1 MSDKVRPHHL
11 SRKAMLYVRQSS
23 PSQVLRNEEST
34 RLQYGMRKRLCDLGW
49 REIDVVDEDLGR
61 SAAESGRR
69 AGFERMVAEVC
80 LGRVGAVAARE
91 VSRFAR
97 NSRDWQQL
105 VEVCRVVDTLLVDHE
120 TVYEPRRGNDR
131 LLLGLKGSLNEYEL
145 DILRLRSVEAR
156 HEKARRGELVITA
169 PVGYVKTSD
178 GRLEKAAD
186 ARIQETIG
194 LVFRKTLE
202 LGAARQALLWLIEHG
217 IDLPARRHGPL
228 GWEVVWRRPTYPL
241 LVSILHNPTYAGMYS
256 YGKTEAVV
264 ELRDGIPRKK
274 MRRKPRE
281 RWLSLLP
288 DHHEGYIDRADF
300 ERIQV
305 LMAKNA
311 QAFRSTVPG
320 APKKGS
326 ALLVGILRCRRCGR
340 KLGVKYTGA
349 SHNVPRYYCNRGN
362 LDHAEPRCIN
372 LGALDADDAVA
383 REVLRVV
390 GPAAVDAALKAARD
404 LAAERDDAI
413 AALELGLEAAR
424 YAAEKAWRQYDAA
437 DPGNRL
443 VAGELERR
451 WNAALERV
459 REMEGRIDSEKARRD
474 EARPADLDSLRDL
487 ADELPRVWNHPQ
499 ADARLKK
506 RIVRAV
512 IEEVVVDV
520 DASAGEVE
528 LVVHWKGGVHTELRV
543 RRRRRGE
550 SRHAA
555 PSETVDAVRA
565 LTLIC
570 TDTMIAGY
578 LNRNGLRTGRGNRWT
593 RERVTSLRSK
603 RGIPCHSPERKRQE
617 GWMSLTE
624 AAVHARI
631 GQRALRRAVE
641 RGELEALH
649 PLPDGPWIFRRV
661 DLDAERGQE
670 VIERARL
677 RKTGGG
683 VRCPGQI
690 SLLESGT

>member
-1 MSDKVRPHHL
+1 MSEKVRPHHL

-34 RLQYGMRKRLCDLGW
+34 RLQYGMRKRLGDLGW

-61 SAAESGRR
+61 SAAESGSRP
-69 AGFERMVAEVC
+69 GFERMVAEVC
-80 LGRVGAVAARE
+80 LGRVGVVAARE

-178 GRLEKAAD
+178 GRLEKVAD
-186 ARIQETIG
+186 VRIQEVIE

-228 GWEVVWRRPTYPL
+228 GWEIVWRRPTYPIL
-241 LVSILHNPTYAGMYS
+241 GSILRNPTYAGIYS

-288 DHHEGYIDRADF
+288 DHHEGYIAREDF
-300 ERIQV
+300 DRIQD
-305 LMAKNA
+305 LMARNA
-311 QAFRSTVPG
+311 QAFRSTAPG
-320 APKKGS
+320 APKRGS
-326 ALLVGILRCRRCGR
+326 ALLVGLLRCRRCGR
-340 KLGVKYTGA
+340 KLGVRYTGS
-349 SHNVPRYYCNRGN
+349 SHKVPRYYCNRGN

-372 LGALDADDAVA
+372 VGALDADAAVA

-390 GPAAVDAALKAARD
+390 KPAAVDAALKAARD
-404 LAAERDDAI
+404 LTAERDDAI
-413 AALELGLEAAR
+413 AALELDLKAAR

-437 DPGNRL
+437 DPENRL

-459 REMEGRIDSEKARRD
+459 REVERRIDAERARR
-474 EARPADLDSLRDL
+474 EAARPPDPNAIRELAAD
-487 ADELPRVWNHPQ
+487 LPRVWGHAK

-512 IEEVVVDV
+512 VEEIIVNV
-520 DASAGEVE
+520 DAPAGVVE
-528 LVVHWKGGVHTELRV
+528 LVIHWKGGVHTELRV

-570 TDTMIAGY
+570 VDTMIAGY

-603 RGIPCHSPERKRQE
+603 RGIPRHSPERKRVE
-617 GWMSLTE
+617 GWMSLTD
-624 AAVHARI
+624 AAVYTGI

-649 PLPDGPWIFRRV
+649 PLAEGPWIFRREN
-661 DLDAERGQE
+661 LDGERGQE
-670 VIERARL
+670 VIERARM
-677 RKTGGG
+677 RKKGGG
-683 VRCPGQI
+683 IHCPGQL

>member
-23 PSQVLRNEEST
+23 PSQVLRNKEST
-34 RLQYGMRKRLCDLGW
+34 RLQYGMRKRLGDLGW
-49 REIDVVDEDLGR
+49 SEIDVVDEDLGR

-69 AGFERMVAEVC
+69 TGFERMVAEVC

-156 HEKARRGELVITA
+156 REKARRGELVITA

-186 ARIQETIG
+186 ARIQEVIG

-228 GWEVVWRRPTYPL
+228 GWEVIWRRPTYPL
-241 LVSILHNPTYAGMYS
+241 LVSMLQNPTYAGIYA
-256 YGKTEAVV
+256 YGKTEVV
-264 ELRDGIPRKK
+264 VQLRDGIPRKK

-288 DHHEGYIDRADF
+288 DHHEGYIDRVDF

-305 LMAKNA
+305 LMARNA
-311 QAFRSTVPG
+311 QAFRSTAPG

-340 KLGVKYTGA
+340 KLGVRYTGA
-349 SHNVPRYYCNRGN
+349 SHNVPRYCCSRGN

-390 GPAAVDAALKAARD
+390 EPAAVDAALKAARD

-413 AALELGLEAAR
+413 AALDLSLEAAR

-437 DPGNRL
+437 DPENRL

-459 REMEGRIDSEKARRD
+459 REIEGRIDSEKARRD
-474 EARPADLDSLRDL
+474 EARPADLDSLRSL
-487 ADELPRVWNHPQ
+487 ANELPRVWNHPE

-520 DASAGEVE
+520 DAPAGEVE
-528 LVVHWKGGVHTELRV
+528 LVIHWKGGVHTELRV

-555 PSETVDAVRA
+555 PSETVHAVRA
-565 LTLIC
+565 LALIC

-578 LNRNGLRTGRGNRWT
+578 LNRNGLRTGKGNRWT

-603 RGIPCHSPERKRQE
+603 RGIPRHSPERKQSE
-617 GWMSLTE
+617 GWMSLTG
-624 AAVHARI
+624 AAIYTGI

-641 RGELEALH
+641 RGDIEALH
-649 PLPDGPWIFRRV
+649 PLPDGPWIFRRE
-661 DLDAERGQE
+661 DLDAERGQDA
-670 VIERARL
+670 IKQARL

-683 VRCPGQI
+683 VRCPGQL
-690 SLLESGT
+690 SLLESST